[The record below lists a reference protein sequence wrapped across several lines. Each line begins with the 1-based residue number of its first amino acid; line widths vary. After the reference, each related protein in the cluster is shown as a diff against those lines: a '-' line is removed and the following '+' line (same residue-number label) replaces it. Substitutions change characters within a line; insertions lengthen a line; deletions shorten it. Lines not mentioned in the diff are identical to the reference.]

1 MKRTGLIIGL
11 IFLVFA
17 VAGCV
22 STINLNDD
30 PYYRGRAAQRKGDYQ
45 NAIKDFN
52 IAIKTNHT
60 MGSLVYNELGDA
72 YFKNGNYRDALNA
85 YKQYLNLTYTDP
97 DGKDM
102 VKFYNENPQW
112 RGAAAGK
119 IRRSYQVLK
128 NLGDAVSFMEQLIAK
143 DQSNSYYFR
152 ELGYIYMMI
161 GQYDKAITATKRAI
175 ELDPQDPYSYDN
187 LGYVYGKKKQYDKAF
202 KAFRK
207 SIEINPQNHAAC
219 SNYGQFL
226 AEKRDYAETT
236 VQYKKAVS
244 LRPNNR
250 AYLSGLTDA
259 YYKQGKYDEALDV
272 VNINM
277 STFTGIGVEIE
288 SGDGYTVEYPV
299 IKGTSESGPAKKAGL
314 LIGDRIIKIDGEETK
329 DFTIAKA
336 VRGLRGE
343 EGTPI
348 VLTIIRNDT
357 KKPLEKTVTRERR
370 ITAAASTGTG
380 YRSII
385 LRQMGKQE
393 EALKDAKQA
402 YSLNSSDT
410 LAQLALGASNLDQGR
425 YDEAVKLLSQLKEST
440 ISRILEATAYA
451 RKGNFNKAIEIY
463 SAILEENLSPED
475 VPLWSDRGELLE
487 ALKPF
492 IASRMESADRLKTQG
507 RYKEALIEL
516 GDALKVADDKTSK
529 KICGSIYRIMS
540 MDPRLS
546 ELPEEARKY
555 ALRGD
560 VMTEEGKFGEAV
572 KEYRKAVQA
581 APYIAKLY
589 FNTAMIYGELKRHS
603 QAIRSMKSYLNLAP
617 EAPNAR
623 AAKDQIY
630 KWEFAMEKVN

>member
-1 MKRTGLIIGL
+1 MKSTGLIIGL

-30 PYYRGRAAQRKGDYQ
+30 PYYRGRASQRKGDYQ

-60 MGSLVYNELGDA
+60 MGLLVYNELGDA

-85 YKQYLNLTYTDP
+85 YKQYLNLTYTDRK
-97 DGKDM
+97 DKDM

-128 NLGDAVSFMEQLIAK
+128 NLGDAVPFMEQLIAK

-175 ELDPQDPYSYDN
+175 ELNPQDPYSYDN

-226 AEKRDYAETT
+226 AEKRDYAEATE
-236 VQYKKAVS
+236 QYKKAVS
-244 LRPNNR
+244 LRPDNR
-250 AYLSGLTDA
+250 AYLSGLTDV

-272 VNINM
+272 VNISL

-288 SGDGYTVEYPV
+288 IENKYPV

-329 DFTIAKA
+329 DFTIAK
-336 VRGLRGE
+336 VVLSLRGE

-348 VLTIIRNDT
+348 VLTIERE

-410 LAQLALGASNLDQGR
+410 LAQLALGAAYLDQGR
-425 YDEAVKLLSQLKEST
+425 YDETVKLLLQVKEST
-440 ISRILEATAYA
+440 SARVLEATAYA
-451 RKGNFNKAIEIY
+451 KKSDVKKAINIY
-463 SAILEENLSPED
+463 SAIPEEKLSPKD
-475 VPLWSDRGELLE
+475 VPLWSDRGELLK

-492 IASRMESADRLKTQG
+492 IASKMESADRLKTQG
-507 RYKEALIEL
+507 RYKEALNEL
-516 GDALKVADDKTSK
+516 GDALKVADERTTEV
-529 KICGSIYRIMS
+529 ICGSIYRIMS

-546 ELPEEARKY
+546 ELPEDARKY

-560 VMTEEGKFGEAV
+560 VMTEQGKFEDAV
-572 KEYRKAVQA
+572 KEYLQAVQA

-589 FNTAMIYGELKRHS
+589 FNTAMIYGELKRHP
-603 QAIRSMKSYLNLAP
+603 QAISHMNTYLNLAP
-617 EAPNAR
+617 ESPNAR

-630 KWEFAMEKVN
+630 KWEFMMEKGG

>member
-11 IFLVFA
+11 ILLVFV

-22 STINLNDD
+22 STINIKDD
-30 PYYRGRAAQRKGDYQ
+30 SYYRGEAAHRKGDYQ

-52 IAIKTNHT
+52 IDIKTNHRNKP
-60 MGSLVYNELGDA
+60 LVYEQLGDA
-72 YFKNGNYRDALNA
+72 YFKNGNYRNA
-85 YKQYLNLTYTDP
+85 ITVYKQYIGDTYTNP
-97 DGKDM
+97 DRKDM
-102 VKFYNENPQW
+102 VKFYNENPVY
-112 RGAAAGK
+112 RGNAAFK
-119 IRRSYQVLK
+119 IIQSYQALNDLDSAVLY
-128 NLGDAVSFMEQLIAK
+128 MEQLIAK
-143 DQSNSYYFR
+143 DPNNSHYFR

-175 ELDPQDPYSYDN
+175 ELNPQDPYSYDN
-187 LGYVYGKKKQYDKAF
+187 LGYVYGKKKQYDKSF

-207 SIEINPQNHAAC
+207 SIEINPKNDFAY
-219 SNYGQFL
+219 SNYGNFL
-226 AEKRDYAETT
+226 AEKSDYAEAAE
-236 VQYKKAVS
+236 QYKKAVS

-272 VNINM
+272 VNINL

-288 SGDGYTVEYPV
+288 IDDVYTGKYPV
-299 IKGTSESGPAKKAGL
+299 IKGTSESGSAKKAGL
-314 LIGDRIIKIDGEETK
+314 LIRDRIIKIDGEETK

-348 VLTIIRNDT
+348 VLTIKRKDT

-370 ITAAASTGTG
+370 ITAEASTGTG

-402 YSLNSSDT
+402 YSLDSSDT
-410 LAQLALGASNLDQGR
+410 LAQLALGAAYLDQGR
-425 YDEAVKLLSQLKEST
+425 YDEAVKLLSQVREST
-440 ISRILEATAYA
+440 SASILEATAYA
-451 RKGNFNKAIEIY
+451 KKSDLKKAINIY
-463 SAILEENLSPED
+463 SAIPEDKLSPEN
-475 VPLWSDRGELLE
+475 VPLWSDRTALLE
-487 ALKPF
+487 SLTPF
-492 IASRMESADRLKTQG
+492 ISSKIETAGRLKTQG

-516 GDALKVADDKTSK
+516 GDALKIADDTTSEE
-529 KICGSIYRIMS
+529 ICGSIYRIMS
-540 MDPRLS
+540 LDPRLS
-546 ELPEEARKY
+546 VLPEEARKY
-555 ALRGD
+555 VLRGD
-560 VMTEEGKFGEAV
+560 VLTEEGKFEEAV
-572 KEYRKAVQA
+572 KEYRQAIQA

-589 FNTAMIYGELKRHS
+589 FNTAMVYGELKRHP
-603 QAIRSMKSYLNLAP
+603 QAIRSMKTYLNLAP

-623 AAKDQIY
+623 AVKDQIY
-630 KWEFAMEKVN
+630 KWEFKMEKEK